1 MRSAQQPWVP
11 AQDSS
16 QATVSCAQHVLKMHR
31 GTGLSTGKRF
41 RCCLAAAR
49 PALREVVALALWHAA
64 NWFREALN
72 AFAGD
77 PPMATCAHFL
87 VWSSR

>member
-1 MRSAQQPWVP
+1 MTTCTGHKQTGSIVRKA
-11 AQDSS
+11 
-16 QATVSCAQHVLKMHR
+16 HFGRHR
-31 GTGLSTGKRF
+31 QTDLSVDERI

-72 AFAGD
+72 GFAGD
-77 PPMATCAHFL
+77 PPMATCAYYLLGSF
-87 VWSSR
+87 R

>member
-1 MRSAQQPWVP
+1 MRSMFF
-11 AQDSS
+11 D
-16 QATVSCAQHVLKMHR
+16 MHR
-31 GTGLSTGKRF
+31 ERQLSSSKRG

-49 PALREVVALALWHAA
+49 PALRELVALALWHGA

-77 PPMATCAHFL
+77 PPMATCAWFL
-87 VWSSR
+87 LCLIRTID